1 MHLIVRYLV
10 IEGMDTDGRQ
20 IGNLIE
26 VRIISLALMTIE
38 LQPRQILI
46 GTSRLDETNIAKAS

>member
-10 IEGMDTDGRQ
+10 IKGMDTDGRQ

-26 VRIISLALMTIE
+26 VRIVSLALMTIE

-46 GTSRLDETNIAKAS
+46 GTRRLDETNIAKAS